1 MSRDLIDLA
10 MMDPDKALF
19 HPALDKA
26 KAAYGKSVAA
36 DLDKAIEAL
45 RARPQRLDRC
55 MEALQ
60 ITTVP
65 KALMWKRIK
74 ALKSFAR

>member
-10 MMDPDKALF
+10 MMQPDAVLFRAAL
-19 HPALDKA
+19 AKA
-26 KAAYGKSVAA
+26 KKAYGKSVVA

-60 ITTVP
+60 ITDVP
-65 KALMWKRIK
+65 KALLWKRIK
-74 ALKSFAR
+74 ALKSLAA